1 MRRRVPVTLQME
13 RAECGVAA
21 LAMVLGYFGRHLS
34 LEVLRGQCGVSRD
47 GVTVA
52 GIAAAAKG
60 NGLETAILQRDIDDL
75 AALPMPQI
83 LFWRFDHFVVLER
96 AGPRGFTIVDPAE
109 GRQRLDRDSVSRAF
123 TGVTIVFRP
132 RAVTRTPRPANPV
145 GRILAQA
152 LSFRRQ
158 VAIMIVA
165 GLAAMPVSLL
175 LPGFTRT
182 FIDDF
187 LVRHFQHWLIPLL
200 LGMVAAASARAA
212 LTWIS
217 AAGAL
222 RVQTAINGALA
233 ARFVWRLTHREPG
246 FFQQR
251 SAGELSGRVQHAGT
265 VAGMASGTVVA
276 ATIDIAAMAVFG
288 AAMLATNR
296 PMTLVAVA
304 LVGANIL
311 VLKAM
316 SRRMTEASLRVQA
329 LAGAEHGTDIQ
340 AMGAIEES
348 RASGDEGM
356 VFDRLMEARL
366 RAMNAEQEAERL
378 RVLLG
383 CVTFVT
389 RQGLS
394 LAVFATGALQIVQ
407 TDLTYGD
414 LIAFQMLAELFAAP
428 LERLTITSAA
438 LLAASS
444 AVVRMEDVLS
454 GASPPRP
461 AQPAAPR
468 RLESVVV
475 LKEVSVLLPGGAAIL
490 DRISL
495 TLGGPGQL
503 VAVTGPAG
511 SGKSTLLGV
520 ITGMVRPSAGSVAI
534 GGEAIDGIDS
544 ETIGQTLGYADR
556 TPSFAAGTLTDAVT
570 LWTPDIASDRVEQAM
585 LDAGLQDLLEKRG
598 GAGARIAAGGSDLS
612 GGERQRL
619 AIARAIAG
627 DPAIVVL
634 DDATSALD
642 DEMQARILTT
652 LRQRGMLV
660 ILATVR
666 QSAIAMADRV
676 IWLERGRVL
685 ADRLPAMAAA

>member
-21 LAMVLGYFGRHLS
+21 LAMVLAFFGRHLS

-52 GIAAAAKG
+52 GIAAAART
-60 NGLETAILQRDIDDL
+60 NGLETVILQRDIDDL

-96 AGPRGFTIVDPAE
+96 AGRRGFTIVDPAE
-109 GRQRLDRDSVSRAF
+109 GRRRLDRDTVSRSF

-132 RAVTRTPRPANPV
+132 EAVARTPRPDNPV

-165 GLAAMPVSLL
+165 GLAVMPLSLL

-187 LVRHFQHWLIPLL
+187 LVRHFRHWLVPLL
-200 LGMVAAASARAA
+200 LGMAAAAVLRAA

-217 AAGAL
+217 SAGAL
-222 RVQTAINGALA
+222 RVQTAINGSLA
-233 ARFVWRLTHREPG
+233 ARFVWRLMHREPG

-251 SAGELSGRVQHAGT
+251 SAGELSGRVQHAGA
-265 VAGMASGTVVA
+265 VAGTASGTVVA
-276 ATIDIAAMAVFG
+276 AAIDIAAMAFFG

-296 PMTLVAVA
+296 PMTLVAAAFAVTNVLA
-304 LVGANIL
+304 
-311 VLKAM
+311 LKAM

-329 LAGAEHGTDIQ
+329 VAGAEHGADVQ
-340 AMGAIEES
+340 AIGAIEES

-356 VFDRLMEARL
+356 LFDRLMEARL
-366 RAMNAEQEAERL
+366 RSMNAEQEAERL
-378 RVLLG
+378 RVWLG

-428 LERLTITSAA
+428 LERLTGAAAA

-444 AVVRMEDVLS
+444 AVVRLEDVLS
-454 GASPPRP
+454 GAPPPRP
-461 AQPAAPR
+461 AQPAVPR
-468 RLESVVV
+468 RLGSAVV
-475 LKEVSVLLPGGAAIL
+475 LREVSVLVPGGAAIL

-495 TLGGPGQL
+495 TLDRPGQI

-520 ITGMVRPSAGSVAI
+520 LTGMLRPSTGSVTI
-534 GGEAIDGIDS
+534 GGEALDGLDA
-544 ETIGQTLGYADR
+544 ETIRHSLGYADR
-556 TPSFAAGTLTDAVT
+556 TPYFAAASLTDAVT
-570 LWTPDIASDRVEQAM
+570 MWTPDIDTASVEQAM
-585 LDAGLQDLLEKRG
+585 LDAGLQELLEKRG
-598 GAGARIAAGGSDLS
+598 GPGARIAAGGSDLS

-627 DPAIVVL
+627 NPAVVVL

-642 DEMQARILTT
+642 DEMQARILNR
-652 LRQRGMLV
+652 LRDRGMLV
-660 ILATVR
+660 IIATVR
-666 QSAIAMADRV
+666 QSAMAMADRV
-676 IWLERGRVL
+676 IWLERGQVL